1 MASIR
6 RTLSPVPRPVPLIN
20 GEACHVSSP
29 LSKSS
34 SNSQN
39 YPSHGT
45 LLSSSMCALDHA
57 LYKAQTFVLGLCSQ
71 RTSRPLDRSKLK
83 GQIWRRAFLHFSM
96 CFLVGTFLGLTPFFP
111 MNMSSN
117 VVMPK
122 HGDLYFDLPQAAA
135 KNGFYGGQKA
145 SLSAGNKI
153 SSAEQEEVNSERN
166 DGKFRLGDLNNSS
179 GRASDVTYSK
189 LLITVTPTHAGP
201 LRAYHLNRLAHTLKL
216 VSHPLLWIVVEMD
229 AQSVEVAELLRDIGV
244 MYRHLICVSKNS
256 TGTVDTSVLLRNVAL
271 SHIEKHRLDGIVY
284 FADEDK
290 IYSTEIFEEMRKISR
305 FGTWTV
311 AQLDETKGR
320 IFLDGPVCN
329 RSQVIGWH
337 VGGMAKRSRRFHA
350 EMTGFAFNSTI
361 IWDPKRWHRPTIES
375 IRQLETV
382 REDLQA
388 TSFVE
393 QIVEDESQMECISTN
408 TSRIMVWDHAM
419 GPHSFRD
426 NWFTTHSW
434 GNITPLE

>member
-6 RTLSPVPRPVPLIN
+6 RTLSPVPRPIPLIN
-20 GEACHVSSP
+20 GEACQVASP

-39 YPSHGT
+39 YPSHGS
-45 LLSSSMCALDHA
+45 LFSSYA

-71 RTSRPLDRSKLK
+71 RNSRPFDRSKLK
-83 GQIWRRAFLHFSM
+83 GQIWQRAFLHFSM

-122 HGDLYFDLPQAAA
+122 HPDLYFDLPRAAV

-145 SLSAGNKI
+145 SLSAGDKI
-153 SSAEQEEVNSERN
+153 SSAEQEEANLEHN
-166 DGKFRLGDLNNSS
+166 NGEFGLGDLHNFS
-179 GRASDVTYSK
+179 GRASDVTYNK

-201 LRAYHLNRLAHTLKL
+201 LQAYHLNRLAHTLKL
-216 VSHPLLWIVVEMD
+216 VPNPLLWIVVEMD
-229 AQSVEVAELLRDIGV
+229 EQSVEVAELLRDMGV

-256 TGTVDTSVLLRNVAL
+256 TGIVDTSVLLRNVAL

-290 IYSTEIFEEMRKISR
+290 IYSSEIFEEMRKISR

-320 IFLDGPVCN
+320 IFLDGPICS

-350 EMTGFAFNSTI
+350 DMAGFAFNSTI

-375 IRQLETV
+375 IRLLETV

-393 QIVEDESQMECISTN
+393 QIVEDESQMECFSTN
-408 TSRIMVWDHAM
+408 TAGIMVWDHSM

-426 NWFTTHSW
+426 NWFTTDSW
-434 GNITPLE
+434 GNVTPLE